1 MQKHKSK
8 TKRPGQLELFGA
20 GEYRSNP
27 ESQSWFLTHSN
38 GKPDK
43 PAMFRLHKKFK
54 EEGQRREQRDLARFL
69 SGTPHRNLSLLI
81 SDFEA
86 TKELEGPWEGT
97 KVLIRSLT
105 RFPRCQDL
113 RYRLHYLYMDL
124 DQLVSAAYWL
134 REALRIE
141 RLNENKGKARPKP
154 KRSTKPPRLIRG
166 DPPRS
171 IHYFFYA
178 CPFTWGEE
186 KLDDYGEEEEW

>member
-1 MQKHKSK
+1 M
-8 TKRPGQLELFGA
+8 ELFGA

-27 ESQSWFLTHSN
+27 ETQSWFLTHSN

-43 PAMFRLHKKFK
+43 PAMFLLHKKFK

-86 TKELEGPWEGT
+86 TKELEGPWEAT
-97 KVLIRSLT
+97 KVLVRSLT

-124 DQLVSAAYWL
+124 EQLVSAAYWL

-154 KRSTKPPRLIRG
+154 KRSTKPPQLFVGTPPNPSTIFSTPARLPGGRKNWTTIGTRISF
-166 DPPRS
+166 DLLPRRL
-171 IHYFFYA
+171 A
-178 CPFTWGEE
+178 LEA
-186 KLDDYGEEEEW
+186 

>member
-1 MQKHKSK
+1 M
-8 TKRPGQLELFGA
+8 ELFGA

-27 ESQSWFLTHSN
+27 ETQSWFLTHSN

-97 KVLIRSLT
+97 KVLVRSLT

-113 RYRLHYLYMDL
+113 RYRLHYQYMDL
-124 DQLVSAAYWL
+124 EQLVSAAYWL

-154 KRSTKPPRLIRG
+154 KKRSTKPPQLIRG

-186 KLDDYGEEEEW
+186 KFDDYGEEDEW